1 LGIEVAP
8 IEMLSARDRI
18 VRTVVRVGNG
28 PEDELGLAHEL
39 RAAEG
44 KVQKRARVEDDDA
57 AIGVTGAWVVER
69 HPKDATRCLGWDA
82 RSTPRTNAR
91 KVAPAEEIV

>member
-1 LGIEVAP
+1 
-8 IEMLSARDRI
+8 MLSARDRI

-57 AIGVTGAWVVER
+57 TIGITGAWRIER
-69 HPKDATRCLGWDA
+69 HPMEASGTFRVCRLIG
-82 RSTPRTNAR
+82 
-91 KVAPAEEIV
+91 V